1 MWCLEGDVTRVWP
14 IEGWWGIRRLSRP
27 DLCLGKVDVVDLQDS
42 KLFAV
47 SSMARHFIDRLE
59 RQWPVISSIMLMVPK
74 MVAEVEQSLA
84 TSGLKMCRTDRGHVS
99 MFGDAELQ

>member
-1 MWCLEGDVTRVWP
+1 MWCLEGDVTRIWP

-47 SSMARHFIDRLE
+47 SSMTCHLIDRLE
-59 RQWPVISSIMLMVPK
+59 CQGPVISSIMSMVPK
-74 MVAEVEQSLA
+74 MVAEVEQPLA
-84 TSGLKMCRTDRGHVS
+84 TSGLEVLR
-99 MFGDAELQ
+99 

>member
-1 MWCLEGDVTRVWP
+1 MWCLEGDVTRIWP

-47 SSMARHFIDRLE
+47 SSMACHLIDRLGC
-59 RQWPVISSIMLMVPK
+59 QGPVISSIMSMVPK
-74 MVAEVEQSLA
+74 MVAEVEQPLA
-84 TSGLKMCRTDRGHVS
+84 TSGLEVLR
-99 MFGDAELQ
+99 